1 MLDRVFGVRGW
12 LTCAVFLL
20 SALPAAAACD
30 TAGAIQK
37 AGGSIDA
44 AATRAFYEAYGPV
57 CAWDDSD
64 SQVLISVL
72 QTAGDQGLDPEIFHA
87 YGATRADVSM
97 RDVLLTDGALRYA
110 AAMSRGLTGEPPPK
124 TDLPFSRSEAEF
136 VDGLIDALAQ
146 DDLTR
151 WLDSLPPKSR
161 TYTQLVD
168 ALRMYRAIDAAGG
181 FPVLPDSLVQ
191 KSKRKG
197 RDFAPLR
204 QRLVLEGDLD
214 ADDGS
219 EKWDAALEA
228 AVTHF
233 QGRNGLRADGKMTW
247 KTLEKLNIPASD
259 RVAQIALNLERLR
272 VSERETPET
281 RVEVNIPDATAIF
294 HRNGE
299 VVLAMNVSWVRRG
312 GHETPTLTSM
322 IDTVILNPTWTV
334 PQSIIKNEIVPAI
347 RRNKNY
353 LAKNHMYWAGEQ
365 LVQEPGAHNAL
376 GRVKFDFP
384 NKYSVYLHDTPVAA
398 ALHRSRA
405 RAEPR
410 VRAVGAAARSWP
422 RFCLKARSAG
432 TTNRIRRRSMR
443 ARRGGSR
450 WRSRCR
456 WFITYRT
463 AFVGEDK
470 TVNFRADVYGWDTKL
485 AADMAQKAAAMGAEP
500 TQW

>member
-30 TAGAIQK
+30 IPSAIQK

-44 AATRAFYEAYGPV
+44 AATQAFYEAYGQV

-64 SQVLISVL
+64 SQVLISML

-87 YGATRADVSM
+87 YAATRADASM
-97 RDVLLTDGALRYA
+97 RDVLLTDGALKYA
-110 AAMSRGLTGEPPPK
+110 AAMTRGLTGEPPAK
-124 TDLPFSRSEAEF
+124 TDLAYSQSDAEF

-146 DDLTR
+146 DELTR
-151 WLDSLPPKSR
+151 WLDSLPPSSR

-191 KSKRKG
+191 KSKRKE
-197 RDFAPLR
+197 RNFAPLR

-214 ADDGS
+214 SDDGL
-219 EKWDAALEA
+219 EKWDAALET

-259 RVAQIALNLERLR
+259 RVAQIGLNHERLR

-294 HRNGE
+294 HRNGQ
-299 VVLAMNVSWVRRG
+299 VVLAMNAVVGAAG

-334 PQSIIKNEIVPAI
+334 PQSIIKKEIEPAI

-353 LAKNHMYWAGEQ
+353 IANNHMYWAGEQ

-384 NKYSVYLHDTPVAA
+384 NKYSVYLHDTPSRRLFTDPERAQSHGCVRLQKPQELA
-398 ALHRSRA
+398 ALLL
-405 RAEPR
+405 E
-410 VRAVGAAARSWP
+410 GAAEWNQDTITDAID
-422 RFCLKARSAG
+422 AG
-432 TTNRIRRRSMR
+432 ATRRI
-443 ARRGGSR
+443 AVPEPVPVVL
-450 WRSRCR
+450 
-456 WFITYRT
+456 TYRT
-463 AFVGEDK
+463 AFLAEDG

-485 AADMAQKAAAMGAEP
+485 AANMAQKAAAMGAEP